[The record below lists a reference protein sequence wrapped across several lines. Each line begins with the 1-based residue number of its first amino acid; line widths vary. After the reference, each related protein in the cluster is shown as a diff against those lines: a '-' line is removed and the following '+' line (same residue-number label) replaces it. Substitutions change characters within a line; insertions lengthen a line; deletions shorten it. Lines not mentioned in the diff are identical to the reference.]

1 MQHSIALQ
9 DLHIVLVEPSLP
21 QSRIILRHLRS
32 MGLDKIDHVST
43 GEAALAQMG
52 VHPPDLVVSAMYFE
66 DMTGV
71 ELITAMRT
79 RQALADTPFMLISS
93 ESHPHNL
100 EPVRQAGVLAILPKP
115 FDAEDLRVALRTTL
129 DYIEPDRLELEQV
142 DVEDLRVLVVDDS
155 SFSLRHIRH
164 LLGQMGMEQISEA
177 HNGIEAAEMIRDQV
191 FDLVITDYNMPEMD
205 GQELIN
211 YVRHASDQPELPI
224 LMVTSERNQARLA
237 AVRQA
242 GVSAICDKPFNTVS
256 LRELITR
263 MLSSGQADLTP

>member
-1 MQHSIALQ
+1 MALQ
-9 DLHIVLVEPSLP
+9 DLHILLVEPSLP

-32 MGLDKIDHVST
+32 MGLDKIDHVVT
-43 GEAALAQMG
+43 GAQALEHMG
-52 VHPPDLVVSAMYFE
+52 LHPPDLVVSAMYYE

-79 RQALADTPFMLISS
+79 REALADTPFMLISS
-93 ESHPHNL
+93 ETHPHNL

-115 FDAEDLRVALRTTL
+115 FVVEDLRVALHTTL
-129 DYIEPDRLELEQV
+129 DYIEPDRLELDQV

-164 LLGQMGMEQISEA
+164 LLAQMGIEQISEA
-177 HNGIEAAEMIRDQV
+177 HNGIEAAEQIRDEI

-205 GQELIN
+205 GQELVN
-211 YVRHASDQPELPI
+211 YVRHASDQPELPM
-224 LMVTSERNQARLA
+224 LMVTSERSEARLA

-242 GVSAICDKPFNTVS
+242 GVSAICDKPFNTVN

-263 MLSSGQADLTP
+263 LLSHGQADTG